1 MKKHSYDK
9 QMKAVRD
16 RRDKMMAQD
25 LLDEELFNK
34 KKKKKKKKKDKHLEF
49 RKNMTENFKDLF
61 KKLPKD

>member
-25 LLDEELFNK
+25 LLDEELFK

-49 RKNMTENFKDLF
+49 QENMTEGFKDLF